1 MKGFFGKSHTENQ
14 MAKRKKE
21 EESRNFQPVF
31 PFAYL
36 QVKHQA
42 TASKTMNRRNAHIQK
57 AQI

>member
-1 MKGFFGKSHTENQ
+1 
-14 MAKRKKE
+14 MAKRKKRRGR
-21 EESRNFQPVF
+21 ESIYVHPVF

-42 TASKTMNRRNAHIQK
+42 TASKTMNRRKAHVQK